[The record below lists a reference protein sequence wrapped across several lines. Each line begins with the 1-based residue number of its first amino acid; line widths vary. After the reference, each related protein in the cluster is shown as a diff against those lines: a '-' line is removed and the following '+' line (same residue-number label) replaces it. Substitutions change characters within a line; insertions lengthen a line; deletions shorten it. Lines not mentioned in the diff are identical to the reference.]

1 MNIAKTYSAQLVGLH
16 SQPVIIEVDISHG
29 LHAFS
34 IVGLGDRSVDEAKDR
49 ISAAIKNSGYTSPK
63 QKNQKV
69 VISLAPAH
77 VRKEG
82 SAFDVAMALAYLQ
95 ASGDI
100 DFESERSLFLGEL
113 SLDGHIRKINGVVP
127 IACQA
132 ARQGFTALFVP
143 QENIAEAVLARDITV
158 YGISSLREIISHL
171 QRQTHLT
178 PARLDIHETPPPPT
192 TEHDIAHIR
201 GNETAKRGL
210 EIAAAGGHN
219 SILYGPPGTGKTM
232 LARSFHSLLPD
243 LSYEHSIEV
252 TSIHSAAHMPIHG
265 LARRP
270 PLRSPHH
277 TASYAS
283 IVGGGN
289 TPRPGEITLA
299 HRGVLFMDEF
309 PEFDHHVIEAMRQ
322 PLEDREITISRA
334 HSSVTF
340 PAQCILIGSMN
351 PCPCGLGR
359 DAGCTCPEHIIRN
372 YRRRLSQPIMDRID
386 IWIPV
391 TKIDY
396 ARLSSITHVSET
408 SAAIRERVHEAR
420 RRQAQRCAAHGISRS
435 CNSELGARDL
445 DVCINMSDRA
455 RSTLRSSAERLGLS
469 GRAFHRIIKVAQT
482 ITDLCGR
489 EHIDSDDILEAIQYR
504 SSLYDL

>member
-1 MNIAKTYSAQLVGLH
+1 
-16 SQPVIIEVDISHG
+16 
-29 LHAFS
+29 
-34 IVGLGDRSVDEAKDR
+34 
-49 ISAAIKNSGYTSPK
+49 
-63 QKNQKV
+63 
-69 VISLAPAH
+69 
-77 VRKEG
+77 
-82 SAFDVAMALAYLQ
+82 
-95 ASGDI
+95 
-100 DFESERSLFLGEL
+100 
-113 SLDGHIRKINGVVP
+113 
-127 IACQA
+127 
-132 ARQGFTALFVP
+132 
-143 QENIAEAVLARDITV
+143 
-158 YGISSLREIISHL
+158 
-171 QRQTHLT
+171 
-178 PARLDIHETPPPPT
+178 
-192 TEHDIAHIR
+192 
-201 GNETAKRGL
+201 
-210 EIAAAGGHN
+210 
-219 SILYGPPGTGKTM
+219 
-232 LARSFHSLLPD
+232 
-243 LSYEHSIEV
+243 
-252 TSIHSAAHMPIHG
+252 
-265 LARRP
+265 
-270 PLRSPHH
+270 
-277 TASYAS
+277 
-283 IVGGGN
+283 
-289 TPRPGEITLA
+289 
-299 HRGVLFMDEF
+299 MDEF